1 MNTNVTFT
9 NLKGIQDFTNL
20 KGMQDRPE
28 PGTTLSE
35 SCWQRVAQLSADSM
49 ELANLNVVFDER
61 SGVAYIAA
69 DAVKG
74 EVKVPGGLDFIAPLA
89 VLFVSSL
96 KSVQDSKK
104 KLVHACK
111 VYAETEALSRENTSA
126 WLAWRDA
133 VREYADAW
141 EVGLL
146 TAEKTSFTILSKMKM

>member
-1 MNTNVTFT
+1 MNTNVTFK
-9 NLKGIQDFTNL
+9 NLNGI
-20 KGMQDRPE
+20 QDRPE

-49 ELANLNVVFDER
+49 ELTNLNVVFDER

-74 EVKVPGGLDFIAPLA
+74 EVKIPGGLDFIAPLA

-104 KLVHACK
+104 KLVKACK

-146 TAEKTSFTILSKMKM
+146 TASQMYVTTLTPGK